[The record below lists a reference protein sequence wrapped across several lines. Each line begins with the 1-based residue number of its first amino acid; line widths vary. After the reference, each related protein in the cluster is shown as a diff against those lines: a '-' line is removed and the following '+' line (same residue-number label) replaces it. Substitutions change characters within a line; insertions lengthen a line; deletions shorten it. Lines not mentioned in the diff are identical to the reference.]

1 MRDGNYGK
9 LRRWWGKSVERLE
22 ERRLLSAGA
31 LPRGGVITASFNTGG
46 PADANAVAVQQDG
59 KFVVAG
65 TSQAVFGFG
74 SVADAVLIRYNPD
87 ATPDPSFGTGGKV
100 HLPRGPQNGDAVNG
114 IAIQGDGKIVV
125 AGDHGNVQGNS
136 ETFQPLLVRLN
147 SNGTEDQAFDTN
159 AATGFGSLGVNLGG
173 LKVMLLQPDGKIV
186 VAGPASGP
194 TGDEEIAVVRFN
206 SDGTLDSHFGAG
218 GKVDAIF
225 VAGGKTLG
233 VTAIARQSDG
243 KLVFGGFAVPVGANV
258 IKFGLLRLNA
268 DGSLDQGFGTGGR
281 VVTSLTSENDE
292 LQGLAVGPDGKI
304 VAVGF
309 LDEGG
314 VVFWNDGMVRY
325 NPAGSLDPTFG
336 SGGKKSFNLGG
347 NDTLES
353 VSVESDGDILTGGS
367 AAASSGFVGMTLI
380 RLRPDGSFDAGF
392 GTGGVSTTQIG
403 KFYSGAKSMAV
414 LDDGRIV
421 AAGSYAAGPGVS
433 TNDQFAVG
441 LFTADG
447 KNDPTFGVPYD
458 VNHDGLVD
466 FGDLLIIG
474 QNYQKPGT
482 FAQGDLNGDGAVG
495 FDDVLLLAQN
505 YGNASAFPAGGA
517 AATDLRHTLSVLR

>member
-1 MRDGNYGK
+1 MRSVNYGK
-9 LRRWWGKSVERLE
+9 IRGCFGSYVERLE
-22 ERRLLSAGA
+22 ERRLLSAGE

-87 ATPDPSFGTGGKV
+87 ATPDPTFGTGGKV

-114 IAIQGDGKIVV
+114 IAIQDDGRIVV
-125 AGDHGNVQGNS
+125 AGDHGFVQGNGES
-136 ETFQPLLVRLN
+136 FQPLLVRLN
-147 SNGTEDQAFDTN
+147 SSGTEDQTFDTN
-159 AATGFGSLGVNLGG
+159 VATGFGSLGTIGG

-186 VAGPASGP
+186 VAGATTGPA
-194 TGDEEIAVVRFN
+194 GDEEIAVVRFN
-206 SDGTLDSHFGAG
+206 GDGTLDRQFGSG
-218 GKVDAIF
+218 GKANAIF

-233 VTAIARQSDG
+233 ATAITRQADG
-243 KLVFGGFAVPVGANV
+243 KIVVGGYAVPIGSNV
-258 IKFGLLRLNA
+258 IKFGLVRLNA
-268 DGSLDQGFGTGGR
+268 DGSIDQGFGTAGR
-281 VVTSLTSENDE
+281 VVTSLTNENDE

-314 VVFWNDGMVRY
+314 VTFWDDGIARY
-325 NPAGSLDPTFG
+325 NPDGSLDQTFG

-347 NDTLES
+347 NDVLNT
-353 VSVESDGDILTGGS
+353 VIVQGDGGILTGGG
-367 AAASSGFVGMTLI
+367 AAVSSGFNGMTLI
-380 RLRPDGSFDAGF
+380 RLRPDGSFDPAF
-392 GTGGVSTTQIG
+392 GTGGISTTQIG
-403 KFYSGAKSMAV
+403 KFYSSVKSMA
-414 LDDGRIV
+414 LLGDGRIV
-421 AAGSYAAGPGVS
+421 GAGNFAAGPDIS

-447 KNDPTFGVPYD
+447 KNDTTFGVPYD
-458 VNHDGLVD
+458 VNHDGSVD
-466 FGDLLIIG
+466 FGDLLAIG
-474 QNYQKPGT
+474 QNLNRPGT

-505 YGNASAFPAGGA
+505 YGNTSAFPAGGA
-517 AATDLRHTLSVLR
+517 TATVLRRKLPVRR